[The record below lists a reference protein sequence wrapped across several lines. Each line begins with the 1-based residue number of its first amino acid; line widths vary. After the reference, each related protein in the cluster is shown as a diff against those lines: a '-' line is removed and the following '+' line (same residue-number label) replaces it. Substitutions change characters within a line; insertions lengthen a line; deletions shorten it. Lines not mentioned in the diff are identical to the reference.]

1 MRLLV
6 SHTNFPAQFRRL
18 VPAWVE
24 QGHDV
29 VFLSRSHEWH
39 ALKPEGFRLLQYSL
53 HRQAGG
59 AAIHPYLRRFEQA
72 VVEGQ
77 AAYRAAISLREEGW
91 VPDCI
96 VNHVGFGNGL
106 YLSDA
111 FPEARRIGLFEWFYR
126 SENSDVDFLPPRQV
140 PPDQQLRLRT
150 WNAQALLEFAACHH
164 AVVPTNWQR
173 CQFPPALQQR
183 LQVIHEGVDT
193 TRLASL
199 RAAGLPR
206 PSALPSDP
214 EIEVLTYVSRCFE
227 EYRGFPQAIEAIARL
242 QQRRPQ
248 LHVLLVGHDGTAY
261 GQARADGRGW
271 AAWARETLPLDPAR
285 THWLGSLQEAEYHQ
299 VLACSTVH
307 LYLTV
312 PFVLSWSLLEAMA
325 AGCAIV
331 ASATPPV
338 QEVLEH
344 DRSALLIDFFDVEAQ
359 AQALESLLDS
369 AELRTRLATEA
380 QARAQAF
387 SHEQGLQGWATLL
400 EDPASCLNPHKPVHP
415 LGSSW
420 VAQV

>member
-1 MRLLV
+1 VRLLV

-18 VPAWVE
+18 VPAWVQ

-29 VFLSRSHEWH
+29 VFLCRTHEWH
-39 ALKPEGFRLLQYSL
+39 ALQPEGFRLQRYSL

-77 AAYRAAISLREEGW
+77 AAYRAAISLREQGW

-111 FPEARRIGLFEWFYR
+111 FPEARRIGLFEWYYNAA
-126 SENSDVDFLPPRQV
+126 NSDVDFLPPRQV

-150 WNAQALLEFAACHH
+150 WNAHTLLELADCHQ
-164 AVVPTNWQR
+164 AVVPTHWQR
-173 CQFPPALQQR
+173 SQFPAALQQR

-193 TRLASL
+193 TRLAAL
-199 RAAGLPR
+199 RTAGVPR
-206 PSALPSDP
+206 PAALPDDP
-214 EIEVLTYVSRCFE
+214 AIEVLTYVSRCFE

-242 QQRRPQ
+242 QQRRPN

-261 GQARADGRGW
+261 GQGRTDGRGW
-271 AAWARETLPLDPAR
+271 AAWARETLTLDPAR
-285 THWLGSLQEAEYHQ
+285 THWLGSLQEQQYQQ

-325 AGCAIV
+325 TGCAIV

-344 DRSALLIDFFDVEAQ
+344 KRSALLIDFFDVEAQ
-359 AQALESLLDS
+359 VNAIELLLDS
-369 AELRTRLATEA
+369 PGLRLRLASAA
-380 QARAQAF
+380 QACAQAF
-387 SHEQGLQGWATLL
+387 SHQRGLDGWTALL
-400 EDPASCLNPHKPVHP
+400 
-415 LGSSW
+415 
-420 VAQV
+420 QT